1 MSSWPSSRS
10 WERGTAVP
18 LIKPR
23 ERPSLLMTRRSKHSR
38 PSSSWFASSQRRA
51 AGVSLTRSGRR
62 DRHGRR
68 LCAPY
73 PPARPPRHKPRASM
87 AMDLPAPVS
96 PVIAVIPLW
105 KSISSSRTMAK
116 LLMVSCASIIVFLYE
131 NHNCVCIQ
139 YKLVLYTVKC
149 CMQNQNNF

>member
-51 AGVSLTRSGRR
+51 AGVSFNEKRAQRSARA
-62 DRHGRR
+62 
-68 LCAPY
+68 APVRTIS
-73 PPARPPRHKPRASM
+73 PSARPPRHKPRASM

-131 NHNCVCIQ
+131 
-139 YKLVLYTVKC
+139 KP
-149 CMQNQNNF
+149 